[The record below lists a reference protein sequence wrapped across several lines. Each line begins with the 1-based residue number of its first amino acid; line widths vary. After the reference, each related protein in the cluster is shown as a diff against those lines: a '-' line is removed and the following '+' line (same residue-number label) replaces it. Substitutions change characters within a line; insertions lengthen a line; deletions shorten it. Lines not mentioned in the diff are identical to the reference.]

1 VPERALCSLASA
13 LLPEEAGGPPATA
26 VAAATETLLARQPMG
41 ARVGVMAAGL
51 ALEAMALARHQ
62 RPLAQLDAG
71 RRAALLASMGRTG
84 APGAAALDGVKALL
98 LLAYGATANRGEID
112 AVARSGPP
120 ARRDAELDL
129 LDAIQAPPQLRGD
142 AVVVGSGAGGAFAA
156 RELARRGLSVLIA
169 EEGER
174 WGVERF
180 RSSGPV
186 ERFAGLYR
194 DGGATVALGLPPV
207 ALPIGRAVGGTTVVN
222 SGTCY
227 RPPSN
232 VVECWHERHGLALA
246 EPTSLAEW
254 LDDVERTLGVARA
267 PDDTLGRNARIALE
281 GARALDW
288 ESSPLRR
295 NAPGCAGSCQCAIGC
310 PRNAKAGVHL
320 NALPQACV
328 AGARIIARLRVDR
341 VLTEDGHAAG
351 VTGHAPDGRRIELRA
366 PLVVIA
372 AGATETPPLL
382 RRSGLG
388 RHPQLGRNLSIH
400 PALGV
405 TGTFEEP
412 VHAWRGVLQSVGI
425 EELHERE
432 GILIEATGTPPG
444 MGAVAYPG
452 VGASL
457 LQRMARADHVAT
469 LGGMV
474 ADAPAGRVLGR
485 HRPLIVYRLARAD
498 ARRLVHA
505 IDAMA
510 QVLFAAGAFEVDL
523 GGGQAPV
530 RSAAELSAAVAR
542 IEPQRLR
549 LAAFHPTGTAAAGRD
564 PARHPAD
571 SHGRLRG
578 VRGVLIADASLLPAC
593 PGVNPQ
599 LSVMALA
606 AAVAAATA

>member
-1 VPERALCSLASA
+1 MSERALCSLASA
-13 LLPEEAGGPPATA
+13 LLPEEAGGPPARA
-26 VAAATETLLARQPMG
+26 VAAATEVLLARQPAI
-41 ARVGVMAAGL
+41 ARGGVIAAGL
-51 ALEAMALARHQ
+51 ALQAMALARHR
-62 RPLAQLDAG
+62 RPLDQLDPD
-71 RRAALLASMGRTG
+71 RRAALFASLGRTG
-84 APGAAALDGVKALL
+84 VAGAAALDGIKALL
-98 LLAYGATANRGEID
+98 VLANGATEYRDEID
-112 AVARSGPP
+112 AVARAGPP
-120 ARRDAELDL
+120 ARPDAELDL
-129 LDAIQAPPQLRGD
+129 LDAADTPAVMRAD

-156 RELARRGLSVLIA
+156 RELARRGLSLLIA

-174 WGVERF
+174 WGVERI

-186 ERFAGLYR
+186 ERVAGLYR
-194 DGGATVALGLPPV
+194 DGGATVALGMPPV

-227 RPPSN
+227 RPPPD
-232 VVECWHERHGLALA
+232 VVERWYDRHGLALA
-246 EPTSLAEW
+246 EPASLAQQ

-267 PDDTLGRNARIALE
+267 PDETLGRNAWIALE
-281 GARALDW
+281 GAAALGW
-288 ESSPLRR
+288 AASPLRR

-320 NALPQACV
+320 NALPQACA
-328 AGARIIARLRVDR
+328 AGARIIARFRVDR
-341 VLTEDGHAAG
+341 VLTDDGHAAG
-351 VTGHAPDGRRIELRA
+351 VIGHAPDGRQIEVRA
-366 PLVVIA
+366 RLVVIA

-400 PALGV
+400 PGLGV
-405 TGTFEEP
+405 TGTFEQP

-425 EELHERE
+425 EQLHQRE
-432 GILIEATGTPPG
+432 GILIEATATPPG

-452 VGASL
+452 VGAPL
-457 LQRMARADHVAT
+457 LARMARADHVAT

-474 ADAPAGRVLGR
+474 ADAPAGRILGR
-485 HRPLIVYRLARAD
+485 HRALIAYRLTGTD
-498 ARRLVHA
+498 ARRLVRA

-510 QVLFAAGAFEVDL
+510 RTLLAAGASEVDL
-523 GGGQAPV
+523 GGGLAPV
-530 RSAAELSAAVAR
+530 RRAAELPAALEQIKPR
-542 IEPQRLR
+542 RLR
-549 LAAFHPTGTAAAGRD
+549 LAAFHPTGTAAGGGD

-606 AAVAAATA
+606 AAAARAS